1 MLKILNKLID
11 FSFKKEEGEFISGD
25 GHGAN

>member
-1 MLKILNKLID
+1 MLKILNKMID
-11 FSFKKEEGEFISGD
+11 FSFKKEEGEFIYGD